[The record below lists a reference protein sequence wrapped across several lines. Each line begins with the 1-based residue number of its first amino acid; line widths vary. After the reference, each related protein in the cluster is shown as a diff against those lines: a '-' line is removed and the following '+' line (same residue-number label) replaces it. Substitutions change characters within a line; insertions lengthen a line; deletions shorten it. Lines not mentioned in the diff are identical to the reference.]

1 MKRKRSAVEQ
11 HFCTLQNRRHF
22 GKWFK
27 NKENCMELHHGKER
41 KECER
46 MECKSG
52 ISCEKAFL
60 DRERSVDA
68 FCVRMKFSCAVGKK
82 SGRNVIKEK
91 FVVCSSIAF
100 LFVFFPLSSFFPSWN
115 FLWGELPHCTKL
127 LFLHAFTLHI
137 RREATDWRPHLGE
150 REKKAQL
157 FLSSLANDTTDGFS
171 AELAP
176 TPQHQFWQKRRLNYF
191 EVFCTGTK
199 S

>member
-68 FCVRMKFSCAVGKK
+68 FCVKMKFSCAVGKK

-100 LFVFFPLSSFFPSWN
+100 LFVFFPLSSFFSKLKFPLRRITSLHQTPFSSCIYTTHKRSNRLATSFTRKKRKPN
-115 FLWGELPHCTKL
+115 F
-127 LFLHAFTLHI
+127 FF
-137 RREATDWRPHLGE
+137 
-150 REKKAQL
+150 Q
-157 FLSSLANDTTDGFS
+157 
-171 AELAP
+171 
-176 TPQHQFWQKRRLNYF
+176 
-191 EVFCTGTK
+191 V
-199 S
+199 

>member
-27 NKENCMELHHGKER
+27 NKENCTELHHGKER

-68 FCVRMKFSCAVGKK
+68 FCVKMKFSCAVGKK

-137 RREATDWRPHLGE
+137 RREATDWRPHLPE
-150 REKKAQL
+150 RKESPTFSFKFSKWHYRWIFRWVSTDTAASVLAKKKPQL
-157 FLSSLANDTTDGFS
+157 LWSVLC
-171 AELAP
+171 
-176 TPQHQFWQKRRLNYF
+176 WY
-191 EVFCTGTK
+191 
-199 S
+199 